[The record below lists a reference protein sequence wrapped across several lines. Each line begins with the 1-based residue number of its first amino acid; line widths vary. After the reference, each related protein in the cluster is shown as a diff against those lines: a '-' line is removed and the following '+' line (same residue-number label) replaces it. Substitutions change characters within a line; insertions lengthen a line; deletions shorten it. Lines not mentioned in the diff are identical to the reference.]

1 MPAQHRHR
9 TRMPRYVAAGAM
21 AIVSA
26 LSAGCAT
33 GSTLRSGVGD
43 TFFDRAPYY
52 AGQRVLARG
61 AVLRLP
67 IQFHHADAAP
77 FGPADVEG
85 RPLMALLAEMNEYLD
100 GLSSESRLV
109 SATAASLPGT
119 PPDVQFGCE
128 IVPDDEC
135 ENADDRR
142 PLRLAVGRPSR
153 AWVEAARS
161 EAQRSGAERVLV
173 VGLEIGNYLPRQR
186 NWRGDKEVQLG
197 TGYSVAVPWLTALDR
212 PASVLQITG
221 ALMDL
226 DGRAVRIGAEGLVV
240 RRTNVILSGFGIQAL
255 ISDEDVERARQ
266 TRREDLPGQ
275 PLVWQVAL
283 SNLVAELTGRPVV
296 EVR

>member
-9 TRMPRYVAAGAM
+9 ARMARYVAAGAM
-21 AIVSA
+21 AVVSA

-52 AGQRVLARG
+52 AGQRVFERG
-61 AVLRLP
+61 TVLRLP
-67 IQFHHADAAP
+67 IQFHRTDAAL
-77 FGPADVEG
+77 FGPADAEG

-100 GLSSESRLV
+100 VLSPDSRLV
-109 SATAASLPGT
+109 AATAAALPGT

-153 AWVEAARS
+153 AWVEAARA

-186 NWRGDKEVQLG
+186 NWRGAKEVQLG

-240 RRTNVILSGFGIQAL
+240 RRTNIILSGFGIQAL
-255 ISDEDVERARQ
+255 ISDDDVERAR
-266 TRREDLPGQ
+266 TARREDLPGQ

-283 SNLVAELTGRPVV
+283 SNLVAELTGRPGV

>member
-1 MPAQHRHR
+1 MLAQHRHR
-9 TRMPRYVAAGAM
+9 TRVPHYIAI

-26 LSAGCAT
+26 LSANCAT

-52 AGQRVLARG
+52 AGQRVFAPG
-61 AVLRLP
+61 TVLHLP
-67 IQFHHADAAP
+67 IQFHRADAAP
-77 FGPADVEG
+77 YGPADVEG

-100 GLSSESRLV
+100 GLSSEARLV
-109 SATAASLPGT
+109 SAAALPGT

-128 IVPDDEC
+128 IMPGDEC

-153 AWVEAARS
+153 AWVEAARA
-161 EAQRSGAERVLV
+161 EAQRSGAERVLL

-255 ISDEDVERARQ
+255 ISDEDVERART